1 MQGFQLPWNGAISIC
16 LKCNLRA
23 LVAISKQQFRGG
35 ILYTNVYLT
44 ALIFT
49 DMKKAKLLRYFAIVG
64 LLLTIVAAFVQP
76 WNNATSIVVVLI
88 STLLVIVPS
97 FQSGHIKFK

>member
-1 MQGFQLPWNGAISIC
+1 MI
-16 LKCNLRA
+16 
-23 LVAISKQQFRGG
+23 
-35 ILYTNVYLT
+35 
-44 ALIFT
+44 
-49 DMKKAKLLRYFAIVG
+49 KAKLLRYFAIVG

>member
-1 MQGFQLPWNGAISIC
+1 MN
-16 LKCNLRA
+16 
-23 LVAISKQQFRGG
+23 KQQFRGG

-64 LLLTIVAAFVQP
+64 LLLTIVAAFVQ
-76 WNNATSIVVVLI
+76 A
-88 STLLVIVPS
+88 
-97 FQSGHIKFK
+97 